1 MKWVYRSGS
10 EKSRTTASAKPAK
23 IIGQGSF
30 FSSLFSSLSG
40 GTTPQRTNVAL
51 PSDPATVSDPREINQ
66 TSVSLTIFSADIGVK
81 LEKKVATELYRS
93 TKKNPPT
100 NMKIELIYVRNVFSF
115 DRA

>member
-1 MKWVYRSGS
+1 MKWVYTSGS
-10 EKSRTTASAKPAK
+10 EKSRTTAPAKPAK

-40 GTTPQRTNVAL
+40 GTTIQRTNVAL
-51 PSDPATVSDPREINQ
+51 PSDPATVFDLREINQ
-66 TSVSLTIFSADIGVK
+66 TSVSLTIFSANISVK

-115 DRA
+115 RCI